1 MRSRGTGSA
10 SAVVEETWKRAIQ
23 RALWMRSRL
32 SPAYSP
38 FWWRGQHCFR
48 GAGKSVRKRY
58 WRGRPIWWTYA
69 YGFPNLPV
77 IWGYQTHKDEI
88 DQAAERF
95 YRCVKSYMVMREL
108 VSRKR
113 MKAYERIWRQAHF
126 VHEKCTFEG
135 QMTCAIARDLLSQA
149 YLNDFLKS

>member
-1 MRSRGTGSA
+1 MGSIVFVAPARASESDIGVEGRSGGLR
-10 SAVVEETWKRAIQ
+10 
-23 RALWMRSRL
+23 
-32 SPAYSP
+32 
-38 FWWRGQHCFR
+38 
-48 GAGKSVRKRY
+48 
-58 WRGRPIWWTYA
+58 